1 MIKEAV
7 ALFTI
12 VSLGFN
18 VFTLKAEVP
27 FETTTIEERAEM
39 AGMADDVDGFIL
51 LSSVVEAESNRC
63 TDSTE
68 GRRYIA
74 LCILC
79 RVMDSRFPDTV
90 YGVLTQSG
98 QFSTV
103 VRRNGTYQSVTQRT
117 DLSDL
122 AVIEAVEWINSGEEY
137 PWVLFFNCV
146 GYFRGYEAYPNPNG
160 GNTIGGNYFSV
171 AEPSIEGDTHG

>member
-1 MIKEAV
+1 MSKLI
-7 ALFTI
+7 ALLTI
-12 VSLGFN
+12 VSMGISLFMFKGD
-18 VFTLKAEVP
+18 VP
-27 FETTTIEERAEM
+27 IEALTVEQRAEM
-39 AGMADDVDGFIL
+39 AEMTVDEFIL
-51 LSSVVEAESNRC
+51 ISSVTEAESNRC

-79 RVMDSRFPDTV
+79 RVMDSRFPDTITE
-90 YGVLTQSG
+90 VLTQSG

-103 VRRNGTYQSVTQRT
+103 RNGHSVTNRT

-137 PWVLFFNCV
+137 PWVLQ
-146 GYFRGYEAYPNPNG
+146 
-160 GNTIGGNYFSV
+160 
-171 AEPSIEGDTHG
+171 

>member
-1 MIKEAV
+1 MFKTLLIVLSAV
-7 ALFTI
+7 SI
-12 VSLGFN
+12 GFSPLN
-18 VFTLKAEVP
+18 LKACLP
-27 FETTTIEERAEM
+27 FEETSVEQRAEM
-39 AGMADDVDGFIL
+39 AGMADDIDSFIL
-51 LSSVVEAESNRC
+51 FSSVVEAESNRC

-90 YGVLTQSG
+90 YEVLTQPG

-103 VRRNGTYQSVTQRT
+103 RNGHSVTNRT

-122 AVIEAVEWINSGEEY
+122 AVIEAVEWIESGEEY
-137 PWVLFFNCV
+137 PWVLFFNC
-146 GYFRGYEAYPNPNG
+146 RGYNYGTAYDR
-160 GNTIGGNYFSV
+160 IGGNYFMTL
-171 AEPSIEGDTHG
+171 EPMIEETENETSC

>member
-1 MIKEAV
+1 MIKTV
-7 ALFTI
+7 AALLAI
-12 VSLGFN
+12 ASIGFS
-18 VFTLKAEVP
+18 VFTVKAEVP
-27 FETTTIEERAEM
+27 FEATTVEQRAEM
-39 AGMADDVDGFIL
+39 AGMEVDEFIL
-51 LSSVVEAESNRC
+51 ISSVTEAESNRC

-122 AVIEAVEWINSGEEY
+122 AVIEAVEWIESGEEY
-137 PWVLFFNCV
+137 PWVLFFNC
-146 GYFRGYEAYPNPNG
+146 RGYNYGTAYDR
-160 GNTIGGNYFSV
+160 IGGNYFMTL
-171 AEPSIEGDTHG
+171 EPSVEEAENG